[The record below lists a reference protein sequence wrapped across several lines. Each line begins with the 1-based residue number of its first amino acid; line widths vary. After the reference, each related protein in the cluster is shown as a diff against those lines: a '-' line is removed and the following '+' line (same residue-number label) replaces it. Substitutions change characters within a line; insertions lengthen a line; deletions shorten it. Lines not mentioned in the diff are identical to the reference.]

1 MGVEKAKL
9 VLAMSSYFQGS
20 HVLKS
25 LPLSEDLRGHDL
37 GGKHDLK
44 RLRHNH
50 INDFSQ
56 RGQMG
61 YGGAMSTPP
70 LAASGRTA
78 GSLSL
83 SIWESGGIGIMT

>member
-70 LAASGRTA
+70 LELLLEELLAVCPSAYGRVGEL
-78 GSLSL
+78 GS
-83 SIWESGGIGIMT
+83 